1 MYYTKHLEWKE
12 NNFFFYEVESATNSH
27 DARGVLKEGG
37 VLSCQSG
44 EDKYVIL

>member
-12 NNFFFYEVESATNSH
+12 NNFLVYLVESATNSH
-27 DARGVLKEGG
+27 DARGGFKEGG

-44 EDKYVIL
+44 